1 MCRNEFWHILF
12 FVLFKRSRGSCPLL
26 LCLASP
32 EGQGEGE
39 LRSERRDTPFA
50 LLSTASIHAKEHCQ
64 FVLHPYST
72 DHVAYIVGK
81 KGTQFERNTVVDKE
95 PFFSLSSLLLLTK
108 ASVPTRERVNGL
120 RHSHGRLATQPITL
134 CSLPPSRYGL
144 DPLNLL
150 KLFHIHPSP
159 CIFGHSADSL
169 QSLIQSIQSEAI

>member
-1 MCRNEFWHILF
+1 MSKRILAHPF

-39 LRSERRDTPFA
+39 LRSERRDKSFA

-81 KGTQFERNTVVDKE
+81 MGTQFERNTVVDKE
-95 PFFSLSSLLLLTK
+95 PIDGVFYALIGIPKPRIGCEKEVF
-108 ASVPTRERVNGL
+108 RNG
-120 RHSHGRLATQPITL
+120 A
-134 CSLPPSRYGL
+134 
-144 DPLNLL
+144 
-150 KLFHIHPSP
+150 
-159 CIFGHSADSL
+159 
-169 QSLIQSIQSEAI
+169 

>member
-1 MCRNEFWHILF
+1 MSKRILAHPF

-39 LRSERRDTPFA
+39 LRSERRDTPFTLFA
-50 LLSTASIHAKEHCQ
+50 TASIHAKDRCQ

-81 KGTQFERNTVVDKE
+81 MGTQFERNIMVDKE

-134 CSLPPSRYGL
+134 WSLSLSLWSLSVEPAEIISHTPLSVYFWAFSRL
-144 DPLNLL
+144 PA
-150 KLFHIHPSP
+150 KP
-159 CIFGHSADSL
+159 HS
-169 QSLIQSIQSEAI
+169 ICTK